1 MPAKKARSTAHSQ
14 LSPERHAGSLL
25 VQVDP
30 FLIIQRD
37 KIITLAARYA
47 LPAIYGLNEFAMAGG
62 LMSYGASLADTFRQ
76 LGTYAGKIL
85 NGAKPADLPV
95 QQSVKSSA
103 SYQPKDRQGARPHR
117 PTDVA
122 RPRRRG
128 HRMTPRPPAGAPS
141 SKQTVIK
148 RYANR
153 RLYNSSTGQYVSR
166 KSLEEMARRG
176 EAFVVEDTKSGEDI
190 THSVLGQIIV
200 AQEAVQTEPLL
211 PTEFMRRL
219 LTFYGD
225 TLRTLLG
232 CYLDFSLLTIS
243 DASTRNQM
251 AEAGNSALKLMDEQV
266 QQNIR
271 FFEAMLLNVNPIR
284 LAANPSEP
292 TENEQAS
299 HVKGE

>member
-1 MPAKKARSTAHSQ
+1 M
-14 LSPERHAGSLL
+14 
-25 VQVDP
+25 
-30 FLIIQRD
+30 
-37 KIITLAARYA
+37 
-47 LPAIYGLNEFAMAGG
+47 
-62 LMSYGASLADTFRQ
+62 ADT
-76 LGTYAGKIL
+76 LHTEPAADT
-85 NGAKPADLPV
+85 GAKPPV
-95 QQSVKSSA
+95 VVK
-103 SYQPKDRQGARPHR
+103 K
-117 PTDVA
+117 
-122 RPRRRG
+122 
-128 HRMTPRPPAGAPS
+128 
-141 SKQTVIK
+141 
-148 RYANR
+148 YANR
-153 RLYNSSTGQYVSR
+153 RLYNTESSSYITLDNLADMVRLGR
-166 KSLEEMARRG
+166 D
-176 EAFVVEDTKSGEDI
+176 FVVYDAKSGEDI

-211 PTEFMRRL
+211 PTEFMSRL